1 MPPKKKAAAAAPKA
15 GANKKKAG
23 PSKKAESSS
32 AGAGAGG
39 SGSGGGDAG
48 PVSEIDM
55 QQQRCPYS
63 GSPNLKRQ
71 MQSTYDIYCARSTL
85 GPRKPW
91 RSYRKVQRRLISA
104 VSDHPP
110 QAGERFDKV
119 AQEYSEDKAK
129 CKMSYLDE
137 RF

>member
-32 AGAGAGG
+32 AGARA
-39 SGSGGGDAG
+39 SGSGGDAG

-63 GSPNLKRQ
+63 GSPSLKRQ
-71 MQSTYDIYCARSTL
+71 MQSTYDIYCARSTQ

-91 RSYRKVQRRLISA
+91 RSYRKVQRCLISA
-104 VSDHPP
+104 VSDIHL
-110 QAGERFDKV
+110 RLVSDLIK
-119 AQEYSEDKAK
+119 
-129 CKMSYLDE
+129 
-137 RF
+137 